1 MVLPTH
7 ALINW
12 LGSTQVSWICIHTHT
27 HTHTRIY
34 GIHKSA
40 VLAESWCFLCW
51 RQEIVHRICSFG
63 YTCTVYSTDPI
74 QAVTSLAKF
83 WPDLNCTARL
93 PGTSRLINT
102 VPGIGLKWHH
112 QYLYDGHLLL
122 NASFWAY
129 NLCCM
134 PCMRRRMDEPICFS
148 QPASCKRW
156 TESETIVDLWANLC
170 CQSDNPTLLQPR
182 CRRIPN

>member
-1 MVLPTH
+1 MWLIDCLCTLHGVTH
-7 ALINW
+7 SCTDQLIGLHTSELN
-12 LGSTQVSWICIHTHT
+12 LYTHT

-93 PGTSRLINT
+93 PGTSPDHVWSILHLL
-102 VPGIGLKWHH
+102 IGLKWHH

-122 NASFWAY
+122 NASFWAC

-134 PCMRRRMDEPICFS
+134 PCMRRMMDEQIVLVR
-148 QPASCKRW
+148 QPP
-156 TESETIVDLWANLC
+156 T
-170 CQSDNPTLLQPR
+170 SDEPKVKQ
-182 CRRIPN
+182 